1 MIKMR
6 ATTRKT
12 AVNLFPVLRRL
23 KDPSPDFA
31 ITLVND
37 SYNKTYTAAMT
48 QIPSALSSMS
58 LFITPSVYEVQ

>member
-1 MIKMR
+1 MP
-6 ATTRKT
+6 ATPRKT

-37 SYNKTYTAAMT
+37 SYNNSYTAALT
-48 QIPSALSSMS
+48 QTPSALSSMN
-58 LFITPSVYEVQ
+58 LFITPSMYEVK